1 MERPWLKSYEKEVR
15 CTIRYQKIPL
25 FKLLTDSAR
34 RFPAKTAT
42 IFYGNRIT
50 YEQLDE
56 LTNRFAHA
64 LTRLG
69 VRKGDRVAIMLPNI
83 PQCVIAY
90 YGALKLGAVVVQTN
104 PLYVERELEHQLND
118 SGAQV
123 IVALDMFYPRIK
135 NIRGKTPLKAIIL
148 TNVRDY
154 LPTLLRWL
162 YPLKAMREG

>member
-1 MERPWLKSYEKEVR
+1 MERPWLKSYEKEVPS
-15 CTIRYQKIPL
+15 TIPYPKIPL

-69 VRKGDRVAIMLPNI
+69 VRKGDLVAITAGLPLNQ
-83 PQCVIAY
+83 P
-90 YGALKLGAVVVQTN
+90 GTTN
-104 PLYVERELEHQLND
+104 MITV
-118 SGAQV
+118 
-123 IVALDMFYPRIK
+123 
-135 NIRGKTPLKAIIL
+135 KT
-148 TNVRDY
+148 VD
-154 LPTLLRWL
+154 
-162 YPLKAMREG
+162 